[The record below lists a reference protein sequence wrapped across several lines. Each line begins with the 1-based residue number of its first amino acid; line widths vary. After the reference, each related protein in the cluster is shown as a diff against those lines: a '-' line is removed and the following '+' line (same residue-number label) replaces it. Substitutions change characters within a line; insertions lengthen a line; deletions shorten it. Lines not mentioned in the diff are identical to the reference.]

1 MSDNSHGSE
10 VADDVLDVPEST
22 PSDTHGAESPEPDN
36 DEVVL
41 DEKEGDVWKDLESK
55 TKAGAEL
62 AKKTG
67 ALAYAENTIQTQ
79 LIERAMAIEEDMNKE
94 GTEANKL
101 KYVWEEALTPEGRS
115 EFLKGN
121 TLIWK
126 IFEAAKNG
134 VLPMVNIA
142 ENVMH
147 FFKRKTFDAKNLSIT
162 DFKPETIQIYCSLG
176 LLECSEEEAKS
187 IDEMAAKGLKIAA
200 KGAKVL
206 SWIALAIPAA
216 EEFSPVLDKVA
227 KGAAIIEKPAEWA
240 ANLMPGVRSEVKRR
254 SVEVLQEQMA
264 QHNEVGADVQPQVI
278 IPANGPMDEQKKNAA

>member
-1 MSDNSHGSE
+1 MSDNSHGPE
-10 VADDVLDVPEST
+10 VEDDVIDVPEST

-41 DEKEGDVWKDLESK
+41 DEKGGDVWKDLESK

-67 ALAYAENTIQTQ
+67 ALAYVETTIQTN
-79 LIERAMAIEEDMNKE
+79 LIEKAMLIEKEMNVE
-94 GTEANKL
+94 GTEAAKL
-101 KYVWEEALTPEGRS
+101 KHVWEDVLTPEGRTAYL
-115 EFLKGN
+115 EGN
-121 TLIWK
+121 SLLWK
-126 IFEAAKNG
+126 ILAGLARGSFP
-134 VLPMVNIA
+134 LVNIA
-142 ENVMH
+142 IEGMH
-147 FFKRKTFDAKNLSIT
+147 FFNRKFSELPAISN
-162 DFKPETIQIYCSLG
+162 FQPETVQMYCSLG
-176 LLECSEEEAKS
+176 LFECSEEEAKN
-187 IDEMAAKGLKIAA
+187 IDGMASKGLKIAA
-200 KGAKVL
+200 KGAKAL
-206 SWIALAIPAA
+206 SWVALAIPAA

-278 IPANGPMDEQKKNAA
+278 IPANGPMDEEKKKAA